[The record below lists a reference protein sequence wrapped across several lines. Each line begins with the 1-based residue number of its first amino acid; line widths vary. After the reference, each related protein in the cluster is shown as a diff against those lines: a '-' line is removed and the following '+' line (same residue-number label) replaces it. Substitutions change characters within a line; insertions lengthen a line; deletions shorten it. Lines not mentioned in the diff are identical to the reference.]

1 MSTVSKKSVRLLLAA
16 AVGAAFIAIV
26 PPGFAQTSAP
36 WEAPA
41 SEAAKR
47 NPFAGKAEAAAAG
60 KQIYMTTC
68 APCHG
73 NTGRGDGAAAMALNP
88 RPANYTTSA
97 IARESDG
104 ALFWKLS
111 EGRGAMV
118 GFKGAFSEEQRW
130 QLISYIRTLQGVKAV
145 TNPSGSDSKPAP
157 LFGETPLPAQT
168 KAPLSQGK
176 APLSQSKTP
185 LSEKPALV
193 PAKKVTGIPGSELW
207 TIHCNRCHT
216 YRGSNEFTPA
226 QWGNIVLHMR
236 VRANIPA
243 AQAREILNYLQQ
255 GAGK

>member
-1 MSTVSKKSVRLLLAA
+1 MSTVSKKSVRLVLAA
-16 AVGAAFIAIV
+16 ALGAAFIAIV

-36 WEAPA
+36 WVAPA

-73 NTGRGDGAAAMALNP
+73 NSGRGDGPAAMALNP
-88 RPANYTTSA
+88 KPANYTTSA
-97 IARESDG
+97 IATESDG

-130 QLISYIRTLQGVKAV
+130 QLITYIRTLQGVKAV
-145 TNPSGSDSKPAP
+145 TSSAASNIKPAP

-168 KAPLSQGK
+168 KAPLSQ
-176 APLSQSKTP
+176 SKTP
-185 LSEKPALV
+185 PSEKTALV

-216 YRGSNEFTPA
+216 YRGSNEFTAA

-243 AQAREILNYLQQ
+243 AQAREILDYLQQ